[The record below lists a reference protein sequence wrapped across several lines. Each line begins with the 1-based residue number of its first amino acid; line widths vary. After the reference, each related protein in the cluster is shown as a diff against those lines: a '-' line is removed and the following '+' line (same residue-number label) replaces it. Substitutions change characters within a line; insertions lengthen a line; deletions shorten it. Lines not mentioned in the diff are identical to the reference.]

1 MVIDVSNS
9 EPKLASASACGHR
22 RASPPR
28 LENPPPPPP
37 PQSNKKN
44 KNKPPLQLPRL
55 LRLLRLF
62 EVFQSHRV
70 QRAFKLL
77 KRVVL
82 RRGEDIAAALLV
94 MAISLIFL
102 ATVMYV
108 VEGGS
113 HEVSLRMEHT

>member
-1 MVIDVSNS
+1 M
-9 EPKLASASACGHR
+9 
-22 RASPPR
+22 
-28 LENPPPPPP
+28 
-37 PQSNKKN
+37 
-44 KNKPPLQLPRL
+44 QLPRL

-82 RRGEDIAAALLV
+82 RKGEDIAAALLV
-94 MAISLIFL
+94 MAISLVFL

-113 HEVSLRMEHT
+113 HEVSLRVTDT

>member
-1 MVIDVSNS
+1 MN
-9 EPKLASASACGHR
+9 ELAQQRISIG
-22 RASPPR
+22 
-28 LENPPPPPP
+28 
-37 PQSNKKN
+37 
-44 KNKPPLQLPRL
+44 
-55 LRLLRLF
+55 LF

-82 RRGEDIAAALLV
+82 RKGEDIAAALLV
-94 MAISLIFL
+94 MAISLVFL

-113 HEVSLRMEHT
+113 HEVSLRVTDT